1 MKLIC
6 ERLDQTVQ
14 PLTEE
19 VNGEK
24 KLFIEGVFLQA
35 GVKNRNGRIYPEQT
49 MAREVNRYIKE
60 YVEKNRALGELNHP
74 PQPQVNPER
83 AAIKIVELKQDGTN
97 WIGKAMVTSTP
108 VGQVVRGL
116 LKDGVQLGV
125 SSRGVGTLRESQGVM
140 VVQEDFRLF
149 TAADVV
155 HDPSA
160 PDAFVN
166 GIYESVEWIYEN
178 GVVKQ
183 VQIDEY
189 KKQIDR
195 AARSPD
201 KTKLTEA
208 ALAAFK
214 DYLEKL
220 SR

>member
-6 ERLDQTVQ
+6 ERLDETVQ
-14 PLTEE
+14 PITEE

-35 GVKNRNGRIYPEQT
+35 GIKNRNGRIYPEQT

-83 AAIKIVELKQDGTN
+83 AAIKIVELKQNGAN